1 MTEGSCI
8 FSFKKSVRMSF
19 FFYDVQLRYFKLE
32 HARAVA
38 VEVKYGKK
46 PVGPGEEPGPGTAA
60 PRFRQFLTCPSL
72 LLLCRLVSQSLER

>member
-19 FFYDVQLRYFKLE
+19 FYDVQLRYFKLE
-32 HARAVA
+32 HARAVD

-60 PRFRQFLTCPSL
+60 PRFRQVLTCPSP
-72 LLLCRLVSQSLER
+72 LLLCRLVPQSLER